1 MIDLPSPDPA
11 IEIVLASRGVSK
23 GLTQTDGPQIV
34 VRPELAFG
42 PIVIAGYAKNV
53 TSPTSDG
60 EAGGS
65 IGFRT
70 QAGGFD
76 LVASAAYKRSIAPIA
91 PVDGEALEVS
101 GSLMRRFGPVTGRL
115 SLVWSPDDLGSTGQ
129 SAFFEGRMGL
139 ALGRWTGVE
148 VNVGRRDRDG
158 GADYVAWNVGIT
170 RTLAPGLAAE
180 LRWYDTDRSGLGD
193 AFEGRL
199 VAGLRLRF

>member
-34 VRPELAFG
+34 VRPELALG
-42 PIVIAGYAKNV
+42 PVVIAGYAKNV

-65 IGFRT
+65 IGIRT

-76 LVASAAYKRSIAPIA
+76 LAASAAYKRSLA
-91 PVDGEALEVS
+91 PVGTVDAEALELS
-101 GSLMRRFGPVTGRL
+101 GSMSRRFGSFTGRL
-115 SLVWSPDDLGSTGQ
+115 SLVWSPDDLGSTGN
-129 SAFFEGRMGL
+129 SAYFEGRISY
-139 ALGRWTGVE
+139 ALGRRAGIE
-148 VNVGRRDRDG
+148 VNLGRRERDG
-158 GADYVAWNVGIT
+158 GAEYTAWNVGIS
-170 RTLAPGLAAE
+170 RTLAQGLSAD
-180 LRWYDTDRSGLGD
+180 LRWYGTDRSGLGD
-193 AFEGRL
+193 AFEDRL